1 MLLPTLLCVVIGI
14 SDGDTLK
21 VRCKTDQGQQALT
34 VRLAEI
40 DAPEKGQP
48 FGKRSKR
55 HLSDLCFRRNAEI
68 RPTARDRYGRTVAR
82 VICEGA
88 DANAAMVR
96 SGMAWAYTRY
106 LSDPQIQAMEVL
118 ARREYVGLWSDEGVI
133 SPWQWR
139 ASRNTRGQGAK

>member
-1 MLLPTLLCVVIGI
+1 
-14 SDGDTLK
+14 
-21 VRCKTDQGQQALT
+21 
-34 VRLAEI
+34 
-40 DAPEKGQP
+40 
-48 FGKRSKR
+48 
-55 HLSDLCFRRNAEI
+55 
-68 RPTARDRYGRTVAR
+68 
-82 VICEGA
+82 
-88 DANAAMVR
+88 MVR